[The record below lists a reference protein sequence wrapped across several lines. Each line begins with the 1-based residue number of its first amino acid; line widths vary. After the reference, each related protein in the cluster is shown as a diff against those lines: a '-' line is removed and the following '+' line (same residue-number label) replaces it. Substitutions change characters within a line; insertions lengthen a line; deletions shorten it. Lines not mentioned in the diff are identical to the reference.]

1 MKTTLEDISPVKKK
15 LLIEIDSKEVDKKL
29 NQAYG
34 EIRKTAKI
42 PGFRPGKVPRKILET
57 YFGNQVIDDVTRG
70 LISESFPKAVDE
82 IKTFPLG
89 QPILEKEALKQGQ
102 DFNYS
107 AIIEVR
113 PEFEVKDY
121 LGLDVEKEMFSISEE
136 DVQKRLEEIREANGK
151 MASIEEERLIRDG
164 DFVIVDY
171 KGFEDGR
178 PMEDVNS
185 SNLLVKVGKND
196 FHPKFDEALIG
207 LKKEDET
214 EVGIDFEEDFYHT
227 KLAGKSVNFKIK
239 IVDIKELVL
248 PELNDEFASN
258 LGAELKDLD
267 GLKDELK
274 KAITSQ
280 EEKRID
286 GELKRR
292 LLEKISEGIDFELP
306 EVLIDAEIDFSAR
319 RLNDNLERSGSS
331 LEKAG
336 ISEAGL
342 KKEFRP
348 ASEKRVREM
357 LILDRIAK
365 QDQIDIDD
373 DDFEEGYGK
382 LAESMGQDVETVKK
396 YYEARGQVDSLKE
409 ELLKEK
415 TLNYLVDHANIS
427 EVGRDA
433 LSQGEGLEQE
443 DK

>member
-1 MKTTLEDISPVKKK
+1 MKTTLEDINPVKKK
-15 LLIEIDSKEVDKKL
+15 LLVEIDSKEVDKRL

-34 EIRKTAKI
+34 EIRKKAKI

-57 YFGNQVIDDVTRG
+57 YFGSQVIDDVTRG

-82 IKTFPLG
+82 VKTFPLG

-151 MASIEEERLIRDG
+151 MASLEEERLIRDG

-171 KGFEDGR
+171 EGFEDGQLL
-178 PMEDVNS
+178 EDVKS

-227 KLAGKSVNFKIK
+227 KLAGKSVNLKIK

-258 LGAELKDLD
+258 LGADLKDLD
-267 GLKDELK
+267 GLKNELR

-348 ASEKRVREM
+348 ASEKRVKEM

-365 QDQIDIDD
+365 QDQINIDD
-373 DDFEEGYGK
+373 DDLEEGYGK

-396 YYEARGQVDSLKE
+396 YYEARGQMDSLKE

-427 EVGRDA
+427 EVERDA
-433 LSQGEGLEQE
+433 LSQGEGPEQE

>member
-57 YFGNQVIDDVTRG
+57 YFGSQVIDDVTRG

-82 IKTFPLG
+82 VKTFPLG

-121 LGLDVEKEMFSISEE
+121 LGVDVEKELFSISEE

-151 MASIEEERLIRDG
+151 MASIEEERQIRDG

-171 KGFEDGR
+171 ERFEDSQLV
-178 PMEDVNS
+178 EDVKS

-214 EVGIDFEEDFYHT
+214 EVDIDFEENFYHT

-258 LGAELKDLD
+258 LGADLKDLD
-267 GLKDELK
+267 SLKNELK
-274 KAITSQ
+274 NAITSQ

-286 GELKRR
+286 NELKQR

-306 EVLIDAEIDFSAR
+306 EVLVDAEIDFSAR

-365 QDQIDIDD
+365 QDEIDINDD
-373 DDFEEGYGK
+373 DLEEGYGK

-396 YYEARGQVDSLKE
+396 YYEARGQVDALKE

-415 TLNYLVDHANIS
+415 TLNYLVNHANIS
-427 EVGRDA
+427 EVERDS
-433 LSQGEGLEQE
+433 LSQGEGPEQE